1 MARALANTRARTP
14 VAPAPD
20 LWTRAP
26 VVAPAPLP
34 RKQRPSRKADTPVVA
49 VAQVQQR
56 KPIKRRMD
64 VVQTREIRKHH
75 LANSKVQQS

>member
-20 LWTRAP
+20 LWRRAP
-26 VVAPAPLP
+26 VVARAPLP

-49 VAQVQQR
+49 AQPQQR
-56 KPIKRRMD
+56 KPLKRRMD

-75 LANSKVQQS
+75 QANGKVQQS